1 MRISIENVTKILNA
15 NRVGTY
21 PAEIDWIL
29 TDSRSLC
36 FAEDT
41 LFFALKTKRNDGHKY
56 IPDLY
61 ERGVRNFVVSDLPQN
76 LDDYVDTNFLQL
88 PNPLK
93 GLQRLAEKYRSQF
106 EVPVVG
112 ITGSNGKT
120 IVKEWLYQLLSPEKI
135 ITRSPRSYN
144 SQIGVP
150 LSVWLLNETTELGI
164 FEAGI
169 SEMGEMEALQSII
182 RPTVGILTNIGGAHQ
197 ENFYSVPDK
206 CMEKLALFKECDVVV
221 YDGDN
226 ELISAC
232 VSKSLFGAREI
243 AWSRKDNERPLY
255 IASIEKGDS
264 STTVRYRYLGMP
276 NEYTIP
282 FIDDASI
289 ENSLHCLAV
298 CLYMMLPAEKIT
310 ERMAHLE
317 PIAMRLEVKEGKN
330 GCVLI
335 NDSYNSDLASL
346 DIALDFMSRRSEDKG
361 RKRTLILSDLLETGQ
376 TPKLLYRQVADLV
389 QNRGVDKIIGVGEEI
404 RSAASRFDMEKYF
417 FRTTEELLASDLI
430 GQLKNEVVLVKGSRS
445 FHFDDISDRLELK
458 VHETILEINLNALVN
473 NLNHYRSYLKPDTKM
488 VCMVKASAYGA
499 GSYEIAKTL
508 QDHRVDYLAVA
519 VADEGSDLR
528 KAGITSSIIIMN
540 PELTAFKTMFDYK
553 LEPEVYSFHLLNE
566 LIKAAEKEGVTNFPI
581 HIKLDT
587 GMHRLGFAPQD
598 IPELIARL
606 KRQTSVIPRSVF
618 SHLVGSDSDQFDAF
632 TRRQIETFEKA
643 SEELQEAFP
652 HKILR
657 HICNTA
663 GIERYQGAQFDM
675 VRLGLGLYGVNPF
688 TNRMLHNVSTLKTTI
703 LQIRDVPQED
713 SVGYS
718 RKGRLS
724 RDSRIAAIP
733 IGYAD
738 GLNRRLGNGRAYCL
752 VNGQKAAYVGNICM
766 DVCMIDVTDIDCKE
780 GDKVIIFGDDLPVTV
795 LADVLDTIPYEILT
809 SVSNRVKRIYFQD

>member
-1 MRISIENVTKILNA
+1 MRISIEDVTKILNA
-15 NRVGTY
+15 NRVGTRS
-21 PAEIDWIL
+21 AEIDWIL

-61 ERGVRNFVVSDLPQN
+61 ERGVRNFVVSDLPKN
-76 LDDYVDTNFLQL
+76 LDDYADANFLQL
-88 PNPLK
+88 NLPLK

-106 EVPVVG
+106 EVPIIG

-120 IVKEWLYQLLSPEKI
+120 IVKEWLYQLLSPERI

-150 LSVWLLNETTELGI
+150 LSVWLLNERTELGI

-169 SEMGEMEALQSII
+169 SEMGEMEALQGII

-197 ENFYSVPDK
+197 ENFYSVHDK
-206 CMEKLALFKECDVVV
+206 CMEKLTLFKECDVVI

-226 ELISAC
+226 EMISGC
-232 VSKSLFGAREI
+232 VAKSLFGAREI

-255 IASIEKGDS
+255 ISSVEKGES
-264 STTVRYRYLGMP
+264 STTIHYRYLGMP

-298 CLYMMLPAEKIT
+298 SLYMMLPAEAIA

-346 DIALDFMSRRSEDKG
+346 NIALDFMSRRSEDKG
-361 RKRTLILSDLLETGQ
+361 RKRTLILSDMLETGQ
-376 TPKLLYRQVADLV
+376 TAKLLYRQVADLV
-389 QNRGVDKIIGVGEEI
+389 HNRGVDKIIGVGEEI
-404 RSAASRFDMEKYF
+404 RSAASRFELEKYF
-417 FRTTEELLASDLI
+417 FRTTEEFLVSELI
-430 GQLKNEVVLVKGSRS
+430 GQLRNEVVLIKGSRS
-445 FHFDDISDRLELK
+445 FRFDLISEQLELK
-458 VHETILEINLNALVN
+458 VHETILEINLNALVD
-473 NLNHYRSYLKPDTKM
+473 NLNHYRGYLKPETKM

-519 VADEGSDLR
+519 VVDEGSDLR
-528 KAGITSSIIIMN
+528 KAGITCSIIIMN

-553 LEPEVYSFHLLNE
+553 LEPEVYSFHLLDE
-566 LIKAAEKEGVTNFPI
+566 LIKAAEKEGVSNFPI

-587 GMHRLGFAPQD
+587 GMHRLGFAPED
-598 IPELIARL
+598 IPELITRL

-618 SHLVGSDSDQFDAF
+618 SHLVGSDSALFDAF
-632 TRRQIETFEKA
+632 TRKQMETFEKA

-663 GIERYQGAQFDM
+663 GIERYPGAQFDM

-688 TNRMLHNVSTLKTTI
+688 TNQMIHNVSTLKTTI
-703 LQIRDVPQED
+703 LQIREVPQED
-713 SVGYS
+713 TVGYS
-718 RKGRLS
+718 RKGCLN

-752 VNGQKAAYVGNICM
+752 VNGQKAPYVGNICM

-809 SVSNRVKRIYFQD
+809 SVSNRVKRIYFHD